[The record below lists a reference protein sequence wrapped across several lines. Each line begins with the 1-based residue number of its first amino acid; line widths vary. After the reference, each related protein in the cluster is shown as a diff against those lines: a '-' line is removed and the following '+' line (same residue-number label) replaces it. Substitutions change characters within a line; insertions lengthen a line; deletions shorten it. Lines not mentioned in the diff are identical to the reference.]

1 MDVQTKLKLCSTK
14 PILFYLS
21 VWWCVSFFNLL
32 LLSPTKVPPNW
43 FYYLKTNCPR
53 KRKGKPK
60 TIIVLLHEW
69 REGWKITKRNI
80 RRVLSILK
88 KKRENRTIMYLFF
101 WLLLL
106 QACLSVHFSRCFS
119 WLCNRLLTMT
129 IFYPF
134 FLDSKIWFN
143 PTPGVWLI
151 LLKMPH
157 SYWYFGKRLKTES

>member
-1 MDVQTKLKLCSTK
+1 MFFKQYSVRCTYYLIGHSHKEIMDVQTKLKLRSTK

-21 VWWCVSFFNLL
+21 VWWCVIFQPFITSV
-32 LLSPTKVPPNW
+32 PPPKKKIPPNW
-43 FYYLKTNCPR
+43 LYYLKTNCPQ

-106 QACLSVHFSRCFS
+106 QASLSVHFSRCLS
-119 WLCNRLLTMT
+119 W
-129 IFYPF
+129 
-134 FLDSKIWFN
+134 
-143 PTPGVWLI
+143 
-151 LLKMPH
+151 
-157 SYWYFGKRLKTES
+157 

>member
-1 MDVQTKLKLCSTK
+1 MYKTKLKLCSTK

-32 LLSPTKVPPNW
+32 LLLSPTKVPPNW
-43 FYYLKTNCPR
+43 FYYLKTNCLQ

-80 RRVLSILK
+80 RTVLSILKKK

-101 WLLLL
+101 FGCSFYKQVFQCISRDVFHGYVIDYWLW
-106 QACLSVHFSRCFS
+106 QYFFPFS
-119 WLCNRLLTMT
+119 
-129 IFYPF
+129 
-134 FLDSKIWFN
+134 
-143 PTPGVWLI
+143 
-151 LLKMPH
+151 
-157 SYWYFGKRLKTES
+157 